1 MSLDDT
7 PCTNNNLRLAAWAS
21 PRAPGITMTT
31 DHLNTKPATDDKP
44 AAHVRIVLAKVGLDG
59 HDRGIKVVAR
69 GLRDAGFHVIY
80 GGIWQSPDAVAQAVL
95 DEDAQWLGIS
105 LLNGAHLTL
114 IPQVIEAL
122 RERGLPDVRL
132 VLGGIVPPRDI
143 PVLTEIGVAAI
154 FGPGTSVAEI
164 ATSLQSTSERIT
176 NVAELLAGLQQR
188 DRRSLSRLLTLI
200 AAGQQLSDIR
210 DWLNANHPAKN
221 ASANN
226 EFRTIALTG
235 NGGVGKSSLI
245 ARLVAELRSR
255 GQTVAVLSCDPQS
268 SITGG
273 ALLGD
278 RIRMTDCLPD
288 EGVFIR
294 SLPVASGSQGIA
306 SNLDLMSQALTGFG
320 FDVVLIETA
329 GTGQGDIAIRNF
341 ADALVLV
348 MQPESGDSIQW
359 EKAGLL
365 EIADVIVVHK
375 SDLPGA
381 DRMEGELREQLS
393 LPGHHPA
400 ALLRV
405 SAAKNTGIPE
415 LWEAISHPS
424 ISRAG
429 NAPRVSPRP

>member
-1 MSLDDT
+1 
-7 PCTNNNLRLAAWAS
+7 
-21 PRAPGITMTT
+21 MTT
-31 DHLNTKPATDDKP
+31 DHLTATADQKP

-122 RERGLPDVRL
+122 RQRGLPDVRL

-143 PVLTEIGVAAI
+143 PALTEIGVTAI
-154 FGPGTSVAEI
+154 FGPGTSVEEI
-164 ATSLQSTSERIT
+164 AASLQSTSTRTT
-176 NVAELLAGLQQR
+176 NVAELLPRLQQR
-188 DRRSLSRLLTLI
+188 DRRSLSRLLTMI
-200 AAGQQLSDIR
+200 ATGQQLSDIR
-210 DWLNANHPAKN
+210 DWLNSNRPANDT
-221 ASANN
+221 SARNKL
-226 EFRTIALTG
+226 RTIAFTG
-235 NGGVGKSSLI
+235 NGGVGKSSMI
-245 ARLVAELRSR
+245 ARLVARLRSQGR
-255 GQTVAVLSCDPQS
+255 TVAVLSCDPQS
-268 SITGG
+268 PVTGG

-278 RIRMTDCLPD
+278 RIRMSDCLPD
-288 EGVFIR
+288 DGVFIR
-294 SLPVASGSQGIA
+294 SLPVASGSQGVA
-306 SNLDLMSQALTGFG
+306 ANLGLMSQTLERFG

-329 GTGQGDIAIRNF
+329 GTGQGDIAVRNF

-365 EIADVIVVHK
+365 EIADVIVIHK

-381 DRMEGELREQLS
+381 ERMESELQEQLS
-393 LPGHHPA
+393 LPGHNPT
-400 ALLRV
+400 ALVRV

-424 ISRAG
+424 LNRVG
-429 NAPRVSPRP
+429 TAPRVFPET

>member
-1 MSLDDT
+1 
-7 PCTNNNLRLAAWAS
+7 
-21 PRAPGITMTT
+21 MTT
-31 DHLNTKPATDDKP
+31 TTDSPTTTPTTDDKS
-44 AAHVRIVLAKVGLDG
+44 ASHVRIVLAKVGLDG

-80 GGIWQSPDAVAQAVL
+80 GGIWQSPAAVAQAVL
-95 DEDAQWLGIS
+95 DEDAKWLGIS

-122 RERGLPDVRL
+122 RQRGLPDVRL

-143 PVLTEIGVAAI
+143 PALTEIGVTAI

-164 ATSLQSTSERIT
+164 AASLQSTSARIT
-176 NVAELLAGLQQR
+176 NVAELLSKLQQR
-188 DRRSLSRLLTLI
+188 DRRSLSRLLTMI
-200 AAGQQLSDIR
+200 AERQQLGDIR
-210 DWLNANHPAKN
+210 DWLNANR
-221 ASANN
+221 SANDTSAHN
-226 EFRTIALTG
+226 KFRTIALTG

-245 ARLVAELRSR
+245 ARLVAELRSQ

-268 SITGG
+268 PLTGG

-278 RIRMTDCLPD
+278 RIRMSDCLPD

-306 SNLDLMSQALTGFG
+306 SNLDLMSQALERFG
-320 FDVVLIETA
+320 FDIVLIETA
-329 GTGQGDIAIRNF
+329 GTGQGDIAVRNV

-348 MQPESGDSIQW
+348 MQPECGDSIQW

-381 DRMEGELREQLS
+381 ERMEGELREQLS
-393 LPGHHPA
+393 VPGHRPA
-400 ALLRV
+400 TLIRV
-405 SAAKNTGIPE
+405 SAAKNTGIHG
-415 LWEAISHPS
+415 LWEAISHPTFDRVS
-424 ISRAG
+424 T
-429 NAPRVSPRP
+429 APRVFTHT

>member
-1 MSLDDT
+1 
-7 PCTNNNLRLAAWAS
+7 
-21 PRAPGITMTT
+21 MTI
-31 DHLNTKPATDDKP
+31 DHLTTTPTTDDKS

-80 GGIWQSPDAVAQAVL
+80 GGIWQSPNAVAQAVL
-95 DEDAQWLGIS
+95 DEDALWLGIS

-122 RERGLPDVRL
+122 RECGLPDVRL
-132 VLGGIVPPRDI
+132 VLGGIVPPKDI
-143 PVLTEIGVAAI
+143 PALTEIGVSAI

-164 ATSLQSTSERIT
+164 AASLQSTHAKAT
-176 NVAELLAGLQQR
+176 NVAELLVSFQQR
-188 DRRSLSRLLTLI
+188 NRRSLSRLLTMI
-200 AAGQQLSDIR
+200 AAGQQLRDIR
-210 DWLNANHPAKN
+210 DWLNANRPATEASAKN
-221 ASANN
+221 K
-226 EFRTIALTG
+226 FRTIAFTG

-255 GQTVAVLSCDPQS
+255 GQSVAVLSCDPQS
-268 SITGG
+268 PITGG

-278 RIRMTDCLPD
+278 RIRMSDCLPD

-306 SNLDLMSQALTGFG
+306 SNLDLMSQALEGFG

-365 EIADVIVVHK
+365 EIADVIVIHK
-375 SDLPGA
+375 SDLPSA
-381 DRMEGELREQLS
+381 ERMEGELREQLS

-400 ALLRV
+400 TLIRV

-424 ISRAG
+424 FNRVG
-429 NAPRVSPRP
+429 TAPRVF

>member
-1 MSLDDT
+1 MGI
-7 PCTNNNLRLAAWAS
+7 A
-21 PRAPGITMTT
+21 PRVYGETMNTITDSAT
-31 DHLNTKPATDDKP
+31 TKPTQDDKP
-44 AAHVRIVLAKVGLDG
+44 ATHVRIVLAKVGLDG

-122 RERGLPDVRL
+122 RKHGLPDVRL
-132 VLGGIVPPRDI
+132 VLGGIVPSRDI
-143 PVLTEIGVAAI
+143 PALTAIGVTAI
-154 FGPGTSVAEI
+154 FGPGTSVTEI
-164 ATSLQSTSERIT
+164 AASLQLTSTKT
-176 NVAELLAGLQQR
+176 PNVEELLASIQQG
-188 DRRSLSRLLTLI
+188 DRRSLSRLLTMI
-200 AAGQQLSDIR
+200 AAGQQLGVIR
-210 DWLNANHPAKN
+210 DWFNTNCPANDATTKN
-221 ASANN
+221 K
-226 EFRTIALTG
+226 FRKIAFTG

-245 ARLVAELRSR
+245 SRLVTELRTR

-268 SITGG
+268 PITGG

-278 RIRMTDCLPD
+278 RIRMSDCLPD
-288 EGVFIR
+288 KGVFIR

-306 SNLDLMSQALTGFG
+306 SNLDLMSQTLEGFG

-348 MQPESGDSIQW
+348 TQPESGDSIQW

-381 DRMEGELREQLS
+381 DRMEGELQEQLT

-400 ALLRV
+400 TLIRV

-415 LWEAISHPS
+415 LWEAISHS
-424 ISRAG
+424 SLNRTGTAQ
-429 NAPRVSPRP
+429 RVSP

>member
-1 MSLDDT
+1 MGIT
-7 PCTNNNLRLAAWAS
+7 PRDY
-21 PRAPGITMTT
+21 GETMTT
-31 DHLNTKPATDDKP
+31 TTDSPATTLTTEDKP

-114 IPQVIEAL
+114 IPQVIAAL
-122 RERGLPDVRL
+122 RKLGLPDVRL
-132 VLGGIVPPRDI
+132 VLGGIVPPKDI
-143 PVLTEIGVAAI
+143 PALTAIGVTAI

-164 ATSLQSTSERIT
+164 ATSLQTTTATTT
-176 NVAELLAGLQQR
+176 NVAELLLRLQQR
-188 DRRSLSRLLTLI
+188 DRRSLSRLLTMI
-200 AAGQQLSDIR
+200 AAGQHLNDIR
-210 DWLNANHPAKN
+210 DCLHANRPAN
-221 ASANN
+221 DASANN
-226 EFRTIALTG
+226 KFRTIAFTG

-268 SITGG
+268 PITGG

-278 RIRMTDCLPD
+278 RIRMSDCLPD

-306 SNLDLMSQALTGFG
+306 SNLDLMSHVLERFG

-329 GTGQGDIAIRNF
+329 GAGQGDIAVRNF

-381 DRMEGELREQLS
+381 ERMEGELREQLS

-400 ALLRV
+400 TLIRV
-405 SAAKNTGIPE
+405 SAAKKTGIPE
-415 LWEAISHPS
+415 LWEAISHS
-424 ISRAG
+424 SFHRVG
-429 NAPRVSPRP
+429 TAPRLS

>member
-1 MSLDDT
+1 VGI
-7 PCTNNNLRLAAWAS
+7 A
-21 PRAPGITMTT
+21 PRDYGETMTT
-31 DHLNTKPATDDKP
+31 TTDSPTTTPTTGDKP
-44 AAHVRIVLAKVGLDG
+44 TAHVRIVLAKVGLDG

-114 IPQVIEAL
+114 IPQVVEAL
-122 RERGLPDVRL
+122 RQRGLLDVRL

-143 PVLTEIGVAAI
+143 PALTDIGVTAI

-164 ATSLQSTSERIT
+164 SASLQSTPARAT
-176 NVAELLAGLQQR
+176 NVAELLVSFRQR
-188 DRRSLSRLLTLI
+188 DRRSLSRLLTMI
-200 AAGQQLSDIR
+200 AAGQQLGDIR
-210 DWLNANHPAKN
+210 DWLHANRPANDASAKN
-221 ASANN
+221 N
-226 EFRTIALTG
+226 FRTIAFTG

-245 ARLVAELRSR
+245 ARLVAELRSQ
-255 GQTVAVLSCDPQS
+255 GYTVAVLSCDPQS
-268 SITGG
+268 PITGG

-278 RIRMTDCLPD
+278 RIRMSDCLPD

-294 SLPVASGSQGIA
+294 SLPVTSGSQGIA
-306 SNLDLMSQALTGFG
+306 SNLDLMSQALERFG
-320 FDVVLIETA
+320 FDIVLIETA
-329 GTGQGDIAIRNF
+329 GTGQGDIAVRNF

-381 DRMEGELREQLS
+381 ERMESELREQLS
-393 LPGHHPA
+393 LPGHRPA
-400 ALLRV
+400 TLIRV
-405 SAAKNTGIPE
+405 SAAKNTGIHE
-415 LWEAISHPS
+415 LWEAISHPTFD
-424 ISRAG
+424 RAG
-429 NAPRVSPRP
+429 AAPRVFPGT